1 MTKGGIMKKVLI
13 SVLVIATVFVSIF
26 SGFASAETE
35 QSTNIK
41 SYYTIDAKSGYVI
54 GGKEIEKHL
63 PIASMVKIMTA
74 LIGFENVENDTIS
87 LSDRVTISKNA
98 SDMGGSQ
105 MFLEEGDEYTIED
118 LFKGIIVVS
127 ANDACVQ
134 LAETLKG
141 SQEEFVKEMNKK
153 AQSLGMND
161 TVFVNCTGLPANG
174 QYSCAKDVAVM
185 LKELLKHEDYHKFSK
200 IWIEDYNHPD
210 GRVTQFVNTNKL
222 VRFYKDC
229 TGGKTGF
236 TNEAG
241 FCLGA
246 SAKRGE
252 TEIISVVIGADSSK
266 TRFEHVKKQF
276 EYAFA
281 NYETVNVL
289 SEDCIKD
296 SVKVICGKEESV
308 SVVPEK
314 EYYTFCKKGEKKNL
328 NVSVKLDESV
338 KAPVKKGQ
346 PLGVIQIANGKK
358 TIEIALISK
367 NDVDAL
373 NYYDISQN
381 IAKNW

>member
-1 MTKGGIMKKVLI
+1 MKRKILI
-13 SVLVIATVFVSIF
+13 ILCVFQFITATFTS
-26 SGFASAETE
+26 FASAEE
-35 QSTNIK
+35 VENVK

-74 LIGFENVENDTIS
+74 LIGFENVENGVIS
-87 LSDRVTISKNA
+87 MSDKVIISKNA

-105 MFLEEGDEYTIED
+105 MFLEEGDEYAIED

-134 LAETLKG
+134 LAETISG
-141 SQEEFVKEMNKK
+141 SQDDFVKIMNQK
-153 AQSLGMND
+153 AKELGMDN
-161 TVFVNCTGLPANG
+161 TNFVNCTGLPANG

-241 FCLGA
+241 FCLAA
-246 SAKRGE
+246 SARRGN
-252 TEIISVVIGADSSK
+252 TDIISVVIGADSSA
-266 TRFEHVKKQF
+266 TRFDTVKKQF

-289 SEDCIKD
+289 TQD
-296 SVKVICGKEESV
+296 SVNEQISVICGKEENV
-308 SVVPEK
+308 SVMPEK
-314 EYYTFCKKGEKKNL
+314 PYFAFCKKGEKKDLSISVEL
-328 NVSVKLDESV
+328 NEKVV
-338 KAPVKKGQ
+338 APVKQGQ
-346 PLGVIQIANGKK
+346 KLGKICIIEGDKNV
-358 TIEIALISK
+358 EIALVAK
-367 NDVDAL
+367 NDVEAL
-373 NYYDISQN
+373 NYIDITKN

>member
-1 MTKGGIMKKVLI
+1 MKKLILVLLCFSTI
-13 SVLVIATVFVSIF
+13 FATMLG
-26 SGFASAETE
+26 GFASAEE
-35 QSTNIK
+35 SVNVK

-54 GGKEIEKHL
+54 AGKEIEKHL

-74 LIGFENVENDTIS
+74 LIGFENVEKGVIS
-87 LSDRVTISKNA
+87 LSDKVVISKNA
-98 SDMGGSQ
+98 SSMGGSQ

-141 SQEEFVKEMNKK
+141 SQEEFVKVMNEK
-153 AQSLGMND
+153 AKALGMND

-174 QYSCAKDVAVM
+174 QYSCAKDVAIM
-185 LKELLKHEDYHKFSK
+185 LKELLKHENYHKFSK

-222 VRFYKDC
+222 IRFYKDC

-241 FCLGA
+241 FCLAA
-246 SAKRGE
+246 SAQRNG
-252 TEIISVVIGADSSK
+252 TDIISVVIGADSSK
-266 TRFEHVKKQF
+266 TRFDHVKKQF

-289 SEDCIKD
+289 TND
-296 SVKVICGKEESV
+296 SVDEQVKVVCGKEESV

-314 EYYTFCKKGEKKNL
+314 PYYAFCKKGEKKNISI
-328 NVSVKLDESV
+328 SVDLEESV
-338 KAPVKKGQ
+338 KAPIKKGDKI
-346 PLGVIQIANGKK
+346 GEITIIEGEKSTQIALL
-358 TIEIALISK
+358 AK
-367 NDVDAL
+367 NDVDDL
-373 NYYDISQN
+373 NYIDITKN
-381 IAKNW
+381 IAQNW

>member
-1 MTKGGIMKKVLI
+1 MKRKILI
-13 SVLVIATVFVSIF
+13 ILCVFLFITATFTS
-26 SGFASAETE
+26 FASAEE
-35 QSTNIK
+35 VENVK

-74 LIGFENVENDTIS
+74 LIGFENVENGVIS
-87 LSDRVTISKNA
+87 MSDKVIISKNA

-105 MFLEEGDEYTIED
+105 MFLEEGDEYAIED

-134 LAETLKG
+134 LAETISG
-141 SQEEFVKEMNKK
+141 SQDDFVKTMNQK
-153 AQSLGMND
+153 AKELGMDN
-161 TVFVNCTGLPANG
+161 TNFVNCTGLPANG
-174 QYSCAKDVAVM
+174 QYFCAKDVAVM

-241 FCLGA
+241 FCLAA
-246 SAKRGE
+246 SARRGN
-252 TEIISVVIGADSSK
+252 TDIISVVIGADSSA
-266 TRFEHVKKQF
+266 TRFDTVKKQF

-289 SEDCIKD
+289 TQD
-296 SVKVICGKEESV
+296 SITEQISVICGKEEKV
-308 SVVPEK
+308 SVMPEK
-314 EYYTFCKKGEKKNL
+314 PYFAFCKKGEKKDLSISVEL
-328 NVSVKLDESV
+328 NEKVV
-338 KAPVKKGQ
+338 APVKQGQ
-346 PLGVIQIANGKK
+346 KLGKICIKEGDKNV
-358 TIEIALISK
+358 EIALVAK
-367 NDVDAL
+367 NDVEAL
-373 NYYDISQN
+373 NYIDITKN

>member
-1 MTKGGIMKKVLI
+1 MKKILLA
-13 SVLVIATVFVSIF
+13 VLVISTVFAYVF
-26 SGFASAETE
+26 SGFASAETVE
-35 QSTNIK
+35 STNVK
-41 SYYTIDAKSGYVI
+41 AYYTIDAKSGYVI

-74 LIGFENVENDTIS
+74 LIGFENVENGTIS

-105 MFLEEGDEYTIED
+105 MFLEEGDEYKIED
-118 LFKGIIVVS
+118 LFKGIVVVS

-161 TVFVNCTGLPANG
+161 TVFVNCTGLPASG

-200 IWIEDYNHPD
+200 IWIEDFTHPD

-246 SAKRGE
+246 SAKRGD

-266 TRFEHVKKQF
+266 TRFEHTKKQF

-281 NYETVNVL
+281 NYETINVL
-289 SEDCIKD
+289 TEDYVKD
-296 SVKVICGKEESV
+296 NVKVICGKEENV

-314 EYYTFCKKGEKKNL
+314 EYYAFCKKGEKKNL
-328 NVSVKLDESV
+328 NVSINLDESV

-346 PLGVIQIANGKK
+346 RLGIIQIIDGEK
-358 TIEIALISK
+358 TTEIALVSK
-367 NDVDAL
+367 NDVEAL
-373 NYYDISQN
+373 SYYDVSQN